1 MSDGDLRARLAAGD
15 LDALAG
21 AYDEHA
27 AHVYGVAMTVTGS
40 REAAEEVTQEV
51 FLALWERPL
60 SYDPRL
66 GSLRGWLVGRALHAS
81 AVRVGV
87 GGRPAL
93 LDP

>member
-40 REAAEEVTQEV
+40 RGAAEEITQEV
-51 FLALWERPL
+51 FLSLWEEPR

-66 GSLRGWLVGRALHAS
+66 GSLRGWLVGRALHAA
-81 AVRVGV
+81 AVRVRV
-87 GGRPAL
+87 GG
-93 LDP
+93 